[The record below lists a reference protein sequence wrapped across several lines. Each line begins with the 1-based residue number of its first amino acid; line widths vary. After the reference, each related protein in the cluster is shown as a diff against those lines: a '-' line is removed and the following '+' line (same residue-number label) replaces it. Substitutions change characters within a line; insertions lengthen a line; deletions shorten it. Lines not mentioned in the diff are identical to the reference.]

1 MKTLSAASLGLQ
13 PKNNAN
19 VTFGWS
25 RDNNAQQT
33 QTVTQG
39 GGAVWGPADANV
51 FTWDQSVWGG
61 GRFVDRFLE
70 LEEGGEFRDVQFQVT
85 HSANNQDIELHS
97 IGAQITAGSLSTEN

>member
-39 GGAVWGPADANV
+39 GGALLDS
-51 FTWDQSVWGG
+51 FTLGTDTLGG
-61 GRFVDRFLE
+61 ARFVDRFLD
-70 LEEGGEFRDVQFQVT
+70 LEEGGEFRDIQFQVT
-85 HSANNQDIELHS
+85 HSTNNEDIEVHS
-97 IGAQITAGSLSTEN
+97 IGAQITAGSMSTEN